1 MDCQVVVMVWRKIRE
16 RIGIVVR
23 REVVAL
29 YFITG
34 WSEKALLITF
44 DLRPEVGENNPCEY
58 GGGKY
63 R

>member
-1 MDCQVVVMVWRKIRE
+1 MVWRKIRE